1 MPTEC
6 RAQGNVAVI
15 ELKLRSTAAEAAEDF
30 KSLGLML
37 NVHGSSD
44 LTVVQSGQAF
54 LFEFKVVAD
63 APEGQALR
71 QIREKGYAEK
81 YLGQGA
87 AVRLIGVEFSRT
99 ARNIVGFEVQTI
111 TG

>member
-1 MPTEC
+1 
-6 RAQGNVAVI
+6 
-15 ELKLRSTAAEAAEDF
+15 
-30 KSLGLML
+30 
-37 NVHGSSD
+37 
-44 LTVVQSGQAF
+44 VVVPGQVF

-87 AVRLIGVEFSRT
+87 DVHLIGVEFSKT
-99 ARNIVGFEVQTI
+99 ARNLVGFEVQTLAA
-111 TG
+111 